1 MTLPSCF
8 GFIPARYDSTR
19 FPGKPL
25 VDIMGKPMFWHVWSR
40 ASRCAALTSVH
51 LCTDDMRIMEAAASL
66 GVPCLMTRQDHC
78 NGSSR
83 VFEAATALGVPA
95 DAVVVNIQGDE
106 PALESAM
113 LDALLAPFVE
123 KSVGAATLACPIER
137 NEALLPD
144 RVKVVCDTAGN
155 ALYFSRSPIPFERN
169 ANAKNASPYLLH
181 VGIYAYRM
189 RVLATY
195 TELPPTPL
203 EEMESLEQLRLLENN
218 IPMRV
223 AITRH
228 RSHGVDRP
236 EDIPGILPLMAN
248 NP

>member
-1 MTLPSCF
+1 MAFPSCF
-8 GFIPARYDSTR
+8 GFIPARYDSSR

-25 VDIMGKPMFWHVWSR
+25 AQILGKPMFWHVWSR
-40 ASRCAALTSVH
+40 ASRCGALASIHV
-51 LCTDDMRIMEAAASL
+51 CTDDRRIMEAAASL
-66 GVPCLMTRQDHC
+66 GVPCLMTRRDHV

-83 VFEAATALGVPA
+83 VLEAAKALQIPD

-113 LDALLAPFVE
+113 LDALLAPFDDPLTM
-123 KSVGAATLACPIER
+123 SATLACPIGRE
-137 NEALLPD
+137 EALMPD
-144 RVKVVCDTAGN
+144 RVKVVRDAAGN

-169 ANAKNASPYLLH
+169 ANAENVSPYLLH

-189 RVLATY
+189 DVLAASM
-195 TELPPTPL
+195 EFPPTPL
-203 EEMESLEQLRLLENN
+203 ETMESLEQLRLLENG

-223 AITRH
+223 AVTNH
-228 RSHGVDRP
+228 RSHGVDSP
-236 EDIPGILPLMAN
+236 QDIDLILPLMAL